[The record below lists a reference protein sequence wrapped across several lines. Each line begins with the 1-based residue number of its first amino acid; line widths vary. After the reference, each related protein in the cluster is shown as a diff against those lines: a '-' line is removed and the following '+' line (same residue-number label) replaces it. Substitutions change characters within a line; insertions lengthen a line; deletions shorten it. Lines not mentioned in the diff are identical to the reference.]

1 MDVQVLNAKV
11 QLRYWNF
18 YVQVVKKVASGLP
31 NDMGNSYN
39 ILKMTLKEHSHC
51 NLIFDKKILRIR
63 LKVLKH
69 WVLFICLKLCS
80 NLCLTIEVFLNSKV
94 LALHWKSRVVV
105 RQIRKSQVILKK
117 FDLWHMRLIWDI
129 KKVWYHFWT

>member
-69 WVLFICLKLCS
+69 
-80 NLCLTIEVFLNSKV
+80 
-94 LALHWKSRVVV
+94 
-105 RQIRKSQVILKK
+105 
-117 FDLWHMRLIWDI
+117 
-129 KKVWYHFWT
+129 